1 MLQNGIAAGG
11 LGYNDE
17 WISKTCHLPR
27 GVLEEIKQVIL
38 MDLDERKKKILE
50 SIIRDYV
57 ATAEPVGSRAIA
69 RKADIHLSAATIRNE
84 MSDLEQMGYLEQPHT
99 SAGRIPSQ
107 MGLRYFVDCMMKQET
122 LSDQEMDQL
131 RASLLQQINNWNNV
145 VQEVGQ
151 FLSRMTNYVSFIIL
165 PALRFEQIRNIQI
178 VPLQEG
184 LALLV
189 IVTDMGVVLHQKIS
203 VPADMKP
210 EEFQLIARTFGEV
223 LHGRGVNSLH
233 RSQLQV
239 LREQMLKEQRLL
251 DTMLDTIDHLM
262 NNSREEKIMI
272 NGLMNVLNEPEFKNL
287 EQLRSILSLMEEQD
301 NLKRLVPDDTGNE
314 VGIRIGKENRETD
327 SQQLSLVFS
336 GLRFS
341 EQQGKIGLVGP
352 IRMEYWKAAGT
363 LDSVRLV
370 LEDILDEMNR

>member
-1 MLQNGIAAGG
+1 M
-11 LGYNDE
+11 E
-17 WISKTCHLPR
+17 
-27 GVLEEIKQVIL
+27 
-38 MDLDERKKKILE
+38 LDERKKKILE

-69 RKADIHLSAATIRNE
+69 RKEEIHLSAATIRNE

-107 MGLRYFVDCMMKQET
+107 MGLRYFVDCMMTQET
-122 LSDQEMDQL
+122 LTEQEMTSL
-131 RASLLQQINNWNNV
+131 RNSLLQQINNWNDV
-145 VQEVGQ
+145 VQEVVQ

-165 PALRFEQIRNIQI
+165 PALRFEQIRNIQL

-189 IVTDMGVVLHQKIS
+189 IVTDMGVVLHQKIPVAS
-203 VPADMKP
+203 SITP
-210 EEFQLIARTFGEV
+210 EELQAIAQTFSRV
-223 LHGRGVNSLH
+223 LRGRGLNSLH
-233 RSQLQV
+233 RSQLEI
-239 LREQMLKEQRLL
+239 LKEQMLKEKRLL
-251 DTMLDTIDHLM
+251 DSLLETIDHLM

-272 NGLMNVLNEPEFKNL
+272 NGLMNIINEPEFKNL
-287 EQLRSILSLMEEQD
+287 EQLRSILSLLEEQE
-301 NLKRLVPDDTGNE
+301 NLKRLVPDSMGSE
-314 VGIRIGKENRETD
+314 VGIRIGKENKETD
-327 SQQLSLVFS
+327 SQQFSLVFS

-341 EQQGKIGLVGP
+341 EQIGKIGLVGP

-363 LDSVRLV
+363 LDSVRAV

>member
-1 MLQNGIAAGG
+1 M
-11 LGYNDE
+11 
-17 WISKTCHLPR
+17 
-27 GVLEEIKQVIL
+27 EI
-38 MDLDERKKKILE
+38 DERKKRILE

-69 RKADIHLSAATIRNE
+69 RKEDIHLSAATIRNE

-107 MGLRYFVDCMMKQET
+107 KGLRYFVDCMMTQEN
-122 LSDQEMDQL
+122 LSNQEMDSL
-131 RASLLQQINNWNNV
+131 RVSLLRQMNNWDNV

-165 PALRFEQIRNIQI
+165 PALRFEQIRNIQL

-189 IVTDMGVVLHQKIS
+189 VVTDMGVVLHQKITVPDSITPAELQAIAQTFRQVLYNRS
-203 VPADMKP
+203 V
-210 EEFQLIARTFGEV
+210 Q
-223 LHGRGVNSLH
+223 SLH
-233 RSQLQV
+233 RSQLEV
-239 LREQMLKEQRLL
+239 LRQQMLKEQQLL
-251 DTMLDTIDHLM
+251 DSLLGTIDNLM
-262 NNSREEKIMI
+262 NNSQEEKIMI
-272 NGLMNVLNEPEFKNL
+272 NGLMNILNEPEFKNL
-287 EQLRSILSLMEEQD
+287 EQLRSVLSLLEEQES
-301 NLKRLVPDDTGNE
+301 LKRLVPENTGHE
-314 VGIRIGKENRETD
+314 VGIRIGKENTETE

-336 GLRFS
+336 GLRVS
-341 EQQGKIGLVGP
+341 EQQGRIGLVGP

-370 LEDILDEMNR
+370 LEDILDEMDR